1 MSTLHLHRRPIFI
14 LAMLLSVEVC
24 SFAPSSF
31 HSSRSNA
38 LATALPVSAS
48 LSYLLNDTLANNNE
62 LASFLPPLSV
72 WNNTLAGLQTDEL
85 DVVSTPTSAYT
96 SRVDNDASIEEQQQQ
111 PSNVRR
117 TKLKRELAHA
127 AITGFHPDVERSIS
141 SSVGQQ
147 RTAEDIMKE
156 LEQSS
161 PLPILQPATHHSLN
175 ANWSFVFTGVP
186 TIGMR
191 LITLLSRIS
200 VLFPFEI
207 LDFRNVALLVEE
219 DQRKAKALVEV
230 QVCGGLDLVL
240 EVCTSLRRPSDD
252 DLKGEYKEFS
262 AEEGTLLLEH
272 FQGIKLNGIKIP
284 TPESWSTTRTLE
296 ITYMDKDIM
305 IARTSGGEPHLLLR
319 NTPLCYTPEDIIH
332 VETDNAVMMDEVEE
346 CDLLDGTNR
355 WTEFF
360 SEAIEIYGERITR
373 CLVDRDFGKEEYTK
387 KNSKKGPEEWWKSI
401 SSGLKLGQQ
410 WGVDDD

>member
-24 SFAPSSF
+24 SLLAPSSF

-161 PLPILQPATHHSLN
+161 PLPILQPATHNSLN
-175 ANWSFVFTGVP
+175 ANW
-186 TIGMR
+186 
-191 LITLLSRIS
+191 
-200 VLFPFEI
+200 
-207 LDFRNVALLVEE
+207 
-219 DQRKAKALVEV
+219 
-230 QVCGGLDLVL
+230 
-240 EVCTSLRRPSDD
+240 
-252 DLKGEYKEFS
+252 
-262 AEEGTLLLEH
+262 
-272 FQGIKLNGIKIP
+272 
-284 TPESWSTTRTLE
+284 
-296 ITYMDKDIM
+296 
-305 IARTSGGEPHLLLR
+305 
-319 NTPLCYTPEDIIH
+319 
-332 VETDNAVMMDEVEE
+332 
-346 CDLLDGTNR
+346 
-355 WTEFF
+355 
-360 SEAIEIYGERITR
+360 
-373 CLVDRDFGKEEYTK
+373 
-387 KNSKKGPEEWWKSI
+387 
-401 SSGLKLGQQ
+401 
-410 WGVDDD
+410 